1 MNEQKKLPSPAE
13 DRAAISRATQQFML
27 GEINEEAYERRIAQI
42 RVGEET
48 TVEGSHVGGDVEMH
62 DGSTFAGRDLVQYNF
77 TFQVAPFRPPPD
89 LAGLRAAYTD
99 YILSTHRY
107 LDFKGVPQVEK
118 VATLLP
124 LEQVFVPLHARPA
137 APEADTWRRL
147 RLAGREMGEV
157 EETFHLQELLAPAEG
172 AGPLPID
179 QALNKEAALVILGDP
194 GAGKSTLLKH
204 LALHLAHDQ
213 EGPLPILL
221 PLNAYAEMLQREEM
235 GLQAYLARYYAARR
249 KDLEGVGTLFD
260 EALCKG
266 QAVVLLD
273 GLDEV
278 QARRLFV
285 NQLVEDFVAA
295 HRAQEGNRF
304 IVTSRIVGYR
314 DAPLVSVLGG
324 ATWPVYTL
332 TDWGREEMEH
342 FAARW
347 TLAFEIATHGD
358 TPETHAAAEEER
370 QDLLAA
376 IVPGSGIERLASNPL
391 LLTIMALIKRQ
402 RVTLPRERVKL
413 YELYLETLISAWN
426 KARALDRRQVGPDV
440 DYLETVQVL
449 APLALWL
456 REENPTAGLVGRERI
471 EGWLTG
477 YYQREWDEPR
487 GPARQHARTFLASVR
502 RYSNLLVERGKG
514 QYGFLH
520 LTFEEM
526 LAAKGIALLE
536 DQEGLTAAMEA
547 IRQHWLDPVWRE
559 TLLLTVGVLGI
570 VGQRPFK
577 AGQVLRQ
584 LCAGDLPGADRG
596 RNVLLAG
603 QALADVG
610 EVGADRRSAAVVTDR
625 LVGVM
630 QDRDTPAPARRDAG
644 HLLGRLGWEPEG
656 GLDVWVEVP
665 PGPFLYGD
673 GKERRVLQ
681 APYRISAYPVTNRQF
696 ARFVE
701 AGGYGRRQCWS
712 AEGWAWRTGTYD
724 SQAPDGLQD
733 WLSGRPPEKRDRPFW
748 WGDERL
754 GSPLCPVVGITWFE
768 AQAYCR
774 WLALEAGL
782 DPGGPA
788 APRLPAEEEWER
800 AVRGTGGREYPWGEE
815 WNRTRLNCAEWWAG
829 REFPDSDNDE
839 WHKWPGSG
847 EFKEAN
853 PTPTAVVTF
862 PEGVNPAG
870 LWDGAGNV
878 WEWTGSWYIEGE
890 YRVMR
895 GGSWYNDERRTRC
908 AFRVYDH
915 PDFFSFYFYGFRVV
929 FPGSPPAEF

>member
-1 MNEQKKLPSPAE
+1 MSNS
-13 DRAAISRATQQFML
+13 T
-27 GEINEEAYERRIAQI
+27 
-42 RVGEET
+42 
-48 TVEGSHVGGDVEMH
+48 SHLDGTYVGGDVEMT
-62 DGSTFAGRDLVQYNF
+62 GSTFAGRDLVQYNF

-89 LAGLRAAYTD
+89 LVALRTAYTG
-99 YILSTHRY
+99 YLLSVHRY

-124 LEQVFVPLHARPA
+124 LEEVFVPLHARPA

-147 RLAGREMGEV
+147 RLAGRQVGKV
-157 EETFHLQELLAPAEG
+157 EEALQLEGMLAPAET

-204 LALHLAHDQ
+204 LALHLARCQDGD
-213 EGPLPILL
+213 GPLPILL
-221 PLNAYAEMLQREEM
+221 PLNAYAETLQREEV
-235 GLQAYLARYYAARR
+235 GLQTYLARYYGARR
-249 KDLEGVGTLFD
+249 KDLEGIAALFD
-260 EALCKG
+260 TALAQG

-278 QARRLFV
+278 QERRLYV
-285 NQLVEDFVAA
+285 NRLVEDFVAV
-295 HRAQEGNRF
+295 HRGQEGNRF
-304 IVTSRIVGYR
+304 VVTSRIVGYR
-314 DAPLVSVLGG
+314 DAPLSG

-332 TDWGREEMEH
+332 TDWEREEIEH

-358 TPETHAAAEEER
+358 TPEARAAAEEER
-370 QDLLAA
+370 QDLMAA

-426 KARALDRRQVGPDV
+426 KARALDKRPVGPGM
-440 DYLETVQVL
+440 DYLGTVQVL

-456 REENPTAGLVGRERI
+456 RQENPTAGLVGRDQI

-477 YYQREWDEPR
+477 YYQREWGEHR
-487 GPARQHARTFLASVR
+487 GPARQRARAFLESVR
-502 RYSNLLVERGKG
+502 HYSNLLVERGEG

-536 DQEGLTAAMEA
+536 DQEGLEMAMDV
-547 IRQHWLDPVWRE
+547 ICQHWLEPAWRE

-570 VGQRPFK
+570 VKQSPFK
-577 AGQVLRQ
+577 AGRVLRR
-584 LCAGDLPGADRG
+584 LCADDLPGTDRG
-596 RNVLLAG
+596 RNVVLAG
-603 QALADVG
+603 EALADAG
-610 EVGADRRSAAVVTDR
+610 EVGADRGSAAVVTGR
-625 LVGVM
+625 LVEVM
-630 QDRDTPAPARRDAG
+630 QNRETPAPARRDAG

-656 GLDVWVEVP
+656 GLDVWVEIP

-673 GKERRVLQ
+673 EKERRVIQ
-681 APYRISAYPVTNRQF
+681 APYRIGAYLVTNKQF
-696 ARFVE
+696 ARFVA
-701 AGGYGRRQCWS
+701 AGGYEWRECWS

-724 SQAPDGLQD
+724 SKAPDYLRD
-733 WLSGRPPEKRDRPFW
+733 WLSQRPPEKRDRPYW
-748 WGDERL
+748 WRDERL
-754 GSPLCPVVGITWFE
+754 GSPLCPVVGVSWFE

-782 DPGGPA
+782 NPGGPS
-788 APRLPAEEEWER
+788 APRLPTEEEWER
-800 AVRGTGGREYPWGEE
+800 AVRGTAGSEYPWGEE
-815 WNRTRLNCAEWWAG
+815 WTRTRLNCAEWWAG
-829 REFPDSDNDE
+829 RELPGDDE
-839 WHKWPGSG
+839 WEKWWGSD
-847 EFKEAN
+847 ERKEAN

-862 PEGVNPAG
+862 PEGANPAG

-878 WEWTGSWYIEGE
+878 WEWTGSWYIQGE
-890 YRVMR
+890 RRVLR
-895 GGSWYNDERRTRC
+895 GGSWFLNRSYARC
-908 AFRVYDH
+908 ASRRYNH
-915 PDFFSFYFYGFRVV
+915 PDNFISFNGFRVV
-929 FPGSPPAEF
+929 FPGSPPSEF